1 MKENIETI
9 IKKICKEQNYDAMLI
24 DLVQPEKNNKIKEF
38 IKKIYNDE
46 NMNDV
51 EKREV
56 YEKVF
61 EYVNKANGILE
72 ENVEKI
78 FEMGVK
84 KAIKYV
90 TEVENNEKEI
100 ELLDTI
106 KIIIADDNR
115 CICDLYTKSLEK
127 HKDVEILGIAH
138 NDEDEINMIEN
149 LKPEIVISDL
159 MRPGGWTGLDI
170 IKDYYSKRN
179 GPEFLV
185 ISADKKD
192 DVITGSLKVA
202 GYIKKPFENYELIYT
217 ELKRIKKQIRNRK
230 IDNEYKEWERRY
242 WNDRIIDLN
251 QYFNKDEFKMIKKL
265 GIKIKNKIYTMQ
277 EFCALE
283 YELYLYYEDED
294 LKPEEQEYKK
304 SLKNTKVSKEDY
316 YRLMNKIN
324 EIDNSLYN

>member
-115 CICDLYTKSLEK
+115 CICDLYTNSLEK

-217 ELKRIKKQIRNRK
+217 ELKRIKPK
-230 IDNEYKEWERRY
+230 
-242 WNDRIIDLN
+242 
-251 QYFNKDEFKMIKKL
+251 
-265 GIKIKNKIYTMQ
+265 
-277 EFCALE
+277 
-283 YELYLYYEDED
+283 
-294 LKPEEQEYKK
+294 
-304 SLKNTKVSKEDY
+304 
-316 YRLMNKIN
+316 
-324 EIDNSLYN
+324 

>member
-1 MKENIETI
+1 
-9 IKKICKEQNYDAMLI
+9 
-24 DLVQPEKNNKIKEF
+24 
-38 IKKIYNDE
+38 
-46 NMNDV
+46 
-51 EKREV
+51 
-56 YEKVF
+56 
-61 EYVNKANGILE
+61 
-72 ENVEKI
+72 
-78 FEMGVK
+78 
-84 KAIKYV
+84 
-90 TEVENNEKEI
+90 
-100 ELLDTI
+100 
-106 KIIIADDNR
+106 
-115 CICDLYTKSLEK
+115 
-127 HKDVEILGIAH
+127 
-138 NDEDEINMIEN
+138 MIEN

-192 DVITGSLKVA
+192 DVIKGSLKVA

-251 QYFNKDEFKMIKKL
+251 QYFNKDDFKMIKKL
-265 GIKIKNKIYTMQ
+265 GIKIKNKIYTVQ